1 MRTLPTLFFVLFSLS
16 WALSGE
22 TIGKAEYAGGTVE
35 NFRPG
40 AGGDLHTGTPAL
52 IFQTRQGR
60 LEIPYDRV
68 NLLEYGQN
76 ASRRVVLAAVVSPM
90 FLLTKSR
97 RHFVTIGYRD
107 EDGQQQAM
115 VLRVE
120 KGRVRAVLASLEART
135 GLRVTFQ
142 DDEARKA
149 GKG

>member
-1 MRTLPTLFFVLFSLS
+1 MRTLHTFFLTFLSLS
-16 WALSGE
+16 LLLEGE
-22 TIGKAEYAGGTVE
+22 TIGRAEYAGGTVE

-40 AGGDLHTGTPAL
+40 IDGDLHTGTPAL

-97 RHFVTIGYRD
+97 RHFVTVGYRD

-135 GLRVTFQ
+135 GLRVTYQ

>member
-1 MRTLPTLFFVLFSLS
+1 MRTRHIYFFTFLSL
-16 WALSGE
+16 ALLLKGE
-22 TIGKAEYAGGTVE
+22 TIGKAEYVGGTVD
-35 NFRPG
+35 NFRSG
-40 AGGDLHTGTPAL
+40 LGGDLHTGTPAL
-52 IFQTRQGR
+52 IFQTRAGR

-76 ASRRVVLAAVVSPM
+76 ASRRIVLAAVVSPM

-97 RHFVTIGYRD
+97 RHFVTVGFRD
-107 EDGQQQAM
+107 DDGHQQAM

-120 KGRVRAVLASLEART
+120 KARVRAVLASLEART
-135 GLRVTFQ
+135 GLRVTYQ

>member
-1 MRTLPTLFFVLFSLS
+1 MRTFHTLFFVLLSLPLV
-16 WALSGE
+16 AGGE
-22 TIGKAEYAGGTVE
+22 TTGKAEYAGGTVK
-35 NFRPG
+35 NFRTG
-40 AGGDLHTGTPAL
+40 AAGNLHTGTPAL
-52 IFQTRQGR
+52 IFETRQGR

-76 ASRRVVLAAVVSPM
+76 ASRRVILAAVVSPM

-97 RHFVTIGYRD
+97 RHFVTVGYRD
-107 EDGQQQAM
+107 DDGQQQAM

-135 GLRVTFQ
+135 GLRVTYQ